1 MLRMLFITCKLKN
14 KMKKVIC
21 ICASRFLLSTFGALA
36 PGEMDAY
43 KFSQYDISGTA
54 RYMSMGGAFGALGG
68 DISSMR
74 TNPAGLGIYRS
85 SEVLT
90 TMSLSS
96 VKAKTNWVGTK
107 MDDSKT
113 KFNFDNIAYVGYF
126 PTGNDEG
133 VIGWN
138 VGFAY
143 NREKSFDRQ
152 YRMGRGSGG
161 YSLSDYIAA
170 VTNRTGATGNQLNI
184 TDSNDPYQS
193 QNWLSVMGYNI
204 YMIDSKDQ
212 SKGGNFFSQ
221 FGQYNNK
228 GTWENWP
235 VQTSDLYVRERGS
248 IDKYDFSFATNIS
261 NKIFLGAGLAVTD
274 ITYRMNSSYDEDFG
288 VATNSTQTKSDHLFM
303 DNYSSVDGTGYGF
316 NLGVIARPSDY
327 LRVGVAY
334 NSPTWY
340 KLTNYYSAESGTRI
354 HDYFTDKNGN
364 KTDLDKTTH
373 TDDKVYTDYKMHSPD
388 RWIFSVAGI
397 LGQTALIS
405 VDYELT
411 NYKNMR
417 LYNYAGDAMVDDNS
431 YIKSDFMSSGML
443 KAGAEIK
450 FTPQFAF
457 RLGGAWQSTS
467 MKDDTKNGLVE
478 IATAGTRTAYTVDY
492 HTTYYTAGIGYRFT
506 PNFYTDLACVYRM
519 QKENAYAFSNIF
531 DNKGSVV
538 VASDPAELK
547 TNTFKVA
554 LTLGY
559 KF

>member
-1 MLRMLFITCKLKN
+1 
-14 KMKKVIC
+14 MKKVIC
-21 ICASRFLLSTFGALA
+21 ICVSMFLLNTFGVFAQ
-36 PGEMDAY
+36 GEMDAY

-68 DISSMR
+68 DISSIS

-90 TMSLSS
+90 TISLSS

-113 KFNFDNIAYVGYF
+113 KFNFDNIAFVGCF

-133 VIGWN
+133 VITWN
-138 VGFAY
+138 IGFSC

-152 YRMGRGSGG
+152 YRVGRGSGG
-161 YSLSDYIAA
+161 YSLSDYVAA
-170 VTNRTGATGNQLNI
+170 VTNRTGATGNQLAI

-193 QNWLSVMGYNI
+193 QNWLSVMGYDL

-221 FGQYNNK
+221 FGQYNSK

-235 VQTSDLYVRERGS
+235 VQTSDLYVRERGY
-248 IDKYDFSFATNIS
+248 IYKFDFSFATNIS
-261 NKIFLGAGLAVTD
+261 NKIYLGVSLFATS

-288 VATNSTQTKSDHLFM
+288 IAKGSTQTKSDHLFM
-303 DNYSSVDGTGYGF
+303 DNYSSVDSTGVGF
-316 NLGVIARPSDY
+316 NLGVIVRPSDY

-340 KLTNYYSAESGTRI
+340 ELTNSYSAESGTRI

-364 KTDLDKTTH
+364 KTDLDGTTR
-373 TDDKVYTDYKMHSPD
+373 TDDHVTDYNMHSPD

-417 LYNYAGDAMVDDNS
+417 FFNYSGDEMADENS
-431 YIKSDFMSSGML
+431 YIKSDFKSSGML
-443 KAGAEIK
+443 KAGTEIK
-450 FTPQFAF
+450 FTPKFAF
-457 RLGGAWQSTS
+457 RLGGAWQSSS
-467 MKDDTKNGLVE
+467 MSDDTKNGLVE

-519 QKENAYAFSNIF
+519 QKENAYAFSNIY
-531 DNKGSVV
+531 DNNGNVLV
-538 VASDPAELK
+538 GSDPAELK